1 MSDLDTAP
9 IRADLEEIRKK
20 YEASRG
26 ISYEDLAWLL
36 DKLNTAIALAEASQR
51 LAKTSRA
58 LSDASLELIDSQ
70 QAEIERLNEELS
82 AYEL

>member
-26 ISYEDLAWLL
+26 ISYEDLSWLL
-36 DKLNTAIALAEASQR
+36 NKMHTALTLADAARTLSKASQT
-51 LAKTSRA
+51 LVAA
-58 LSDASLELIDSQ
+58 Q
-70 QAEIERLNEELS
+70 QAEITRLTQEL
-82 AYEL
+82 AIYEL